1 MATGG
6 VVLGLG
12 VTAQIVGFASWYAS
26 ARYRRTNPDVIYF
39 EPSLIPGTE
48 IGIGLGFAIIGTVF
62 ISVGVKQHV
71 RWKASLGGQTSG
83 RVQWRPVVGVGQ
95 LGVIGR
101 F

>member
-12 VTAQIVGFASWYAS
+12 VGTQMVGFASWYANAMYKRAHPD
-26 ARYRRTNPDVIYF
+26 ARF
-39 EPSLIPGTE
+39 FSLVPGTE

-83 RVQWRPVVGVGQ
+83 RVQWRPVLGVGQ